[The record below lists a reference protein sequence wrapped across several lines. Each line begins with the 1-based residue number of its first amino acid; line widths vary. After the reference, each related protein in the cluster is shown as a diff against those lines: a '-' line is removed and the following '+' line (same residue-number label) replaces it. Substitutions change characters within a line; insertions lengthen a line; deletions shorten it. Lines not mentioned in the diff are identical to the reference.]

1 MPSPDRKPR
10 QVTPTELLDI
20 REAEW
25 RPRLESRSLVSEAV
39 LPQKH
44 LDQAA
49 VALGRL
55 FTRALDR
62 GREPRLLRWPAC
74 VAAVTAGVA
83 TARYSQGAF
92 WPALWE
98 TARVPA
104 ARQDA
109 DTWGKAFLG
118 ALDRLGLDPFPDE
131 HFPYVTPILMHAGIP
146 TYCLGDVFTLL
157 LERSVRTPGLDA
169 PAFHHWA
176 VSGRH
181 RLNSLDVPARRFIT
195 EGGDYALEVVDR
207 CLDLLDRLRDD
218 PDADCRSVGLP
229 ARFLAPARE
238 ALERAAASGTPVAR
252 PATGGPRRQQG
263 ARPRLRLDPYA
274 HGVHVALPVIGD
286 SDDHIVRWRITTDS
300 GTYQVRGQGR
310 WAAAAGTAS
319 PTLFPLP
326 APSRTVRVELGDTG
340 FTEHLPLVD
349 PEDPLLVFTDD
360 GDPLD
365 PRLALP
371 PGRLWLLHPAD
382 RALLRSGGD
391 TGDDLV
397 GDTPYGWEG
406 WTLLRVTLRRGD
418 RIGLEGCP
426 ERLVHGRARP
436 HLDQSAPVRGVS
448 TTSGSPV
455 HADLPVVVLPD
466 AEGEA
471 VDWHIDVLHAD
482 TGRLL
487 AGATGRSGQR
497 VSPLEGLPRPVL
509 GSFLVTVRGPLGR
522 GLRRHLT
529 VAEGL
534 TARYEPAFRALT
546 PTGLEPVDAVL
557 AGPDG
562 LDVEPEAQR
571 LGSGEAT
578 LAARLRTAA
587 AELAVTV
594 RPPHLAVLCTGD
606 PSPQWRPQP
615 LRLATE
621 TVTGVGDLLLRLPE
635 GEEDSGLPG
644 PLSVISGE
652 DVVQRVEPAAHR
664 GGATVRYPIAQIG
677 DTAAAH
683 RHLRIAAPYRDRVLH
698 VAVVSPRRLATGA
711 HQEDGAVVLA
721 DFPGMPGV
729 DAALYPHRAPWRPP
743 RVVPVSKDG
752 RIALPEDL
760 RDGGPLEVL
769 LAVDDPWS
777 AAEWPDWP
785 DRRDANRLT
794 CPAPGVPDSD
804 DPEEVLLSR
813 VLAGEADADRLR
825 GTDETA
831 ARLWRV
837 VGLADRLVSVG
848 VDRAAVDACARAL
861 GAHPVTALLAHGSAG
876 LDPADSVR
884 TLIASGL
891 AAAPQH
897 DRVTVDEAVR
907 LWQRLPA
914 AAALATSDLLPRIPT
929 DPARQR
935 PEHAELL
942 EELEHSCGP
951 AAAQLLAGDADP
963 HARVGRFDAS
973 AEHLAR
979 MPEAQ
984 VRAAWRA
991 AGVVPRALLDAD
1003 NRSQAAL
1010 ALFGVRNSTALH
1022 RVRSRAAT
1030 VLKLTAAVCDRLP
1043 DAYRTA
1049 ARALIDSRRP
1059 DRPGSWRD
1067 LPALSAAL
1075 ATAARLAARDV
1086 DDCRRLVER
1095 YRQEWAELAAAA
1107 PDLAAVDLVLA
1118 ELTLAGTERARL
1130 FKEPTA

>member
-62 GREPRLLRWPAC
+62 GRAPNLSRWPAC
-74 VAAVTAGVA
+74 MAAVTAGVA
-83 TARYSQGAF
+83 TARYSHGAF

-98 TARVPA
+98 TAQVPA
-104 ARQDA
+104 PRQDYA
-109 DTWGKAFLG
+109 AWGRAFLD
-118 ALDRLGLDPFPDE
+118 ALHDLGLDAFPDE
-131 HFPYVTPILMHAGIP
+131 HLPYVTPILMHAGIP
-146 TYCLGDVFTLL
+146 TYCLRDVFALL
-157 LERSVRTPGLDA
+157 LERSARTPGLDA

-181 RLNSLDVPARRFIT
+181 RLNSLDVPARRFIAQ
-195 EGGDYALEVVDR
+195 GGDYALEVVDR

-218 PDADCRSVGLP
+218 PDTDCRSVGLP

-238 ALERAAASGTPVAR
+238 ALEQAAARGVA
-252 PATGGPRRQQG
+252 PARRAGGPRRQQP
-263 ARPRLRLDPYA
+263 ARPRLRLDPHA
-274 HGVHVALPVIGD
+274 HGVHVVLPVIGD
-286 SDDHIVRWRITTDS
+286 SDDQIVRWHITTDH
-300 GTYQVRGQGR
+300 GTHQVRGHGR
-310 WAAAAGTAS
+310 WAAATGAAS

-326 APSRTVRVELGDTG
+326 EPSRTVRVTLGDTG
-340 FTEHLPLVD
+340 FTELLPLVD

-360 GDPLD
+360 GDLLA

-382 RALLRSGGD
+382 RALLRPDGGTD
-391 TGDDLV
+391 EDV
-397 GDTPYGWEG
+397 PGDTPYGWEG

-426 ERLVHGRARP
+426 ERPVHGRARP
-436 HLDQSAPVRGVS
+436 HLDQSAPVRGV
-448 TTSGSPV
+448 TTAAGSPV
-455 HADLPVVVLPD
+455 HADLPVVVLPE

-471 VDWHIDVLHAD
+471 VDWRIDVLHAD
-482 TGRLL
+482 TGKLL
-487 AGATGRSGQR
+487 AGTTGRSGQR

-509 GSFLVTVRGPLGR
+509 GSFLLTVRGPLGR

-534 TARYEPAFRALT
+534 AVRYDPAFRALA
-546 PTGLEPVDAVL
+546 PAGLEPADAVL
-557 AGPDG
+557 SGPDG
-562 LDVEPEAQR
+562 MDVEPEAQR
-571 LGSGEAT
+571 LGFGEAV
-578 LAARLRTAA
+578 LAAQLRTAA
-587 AELAVTV
+587 AELAVAV

-621 TVTGVGDLLLRLPE
+621 TVTEIGDLLLRLPE
-635 GEEDSGLPG
+635 GEEGGELPG
-644 PLSVISGE
+644 PLTVLSGE
-652 DVVQRVEPAAHR
+652 EPVQRVEPAAYR

-677 DTAAAH
+677 DTAAVH
-683 RHLRIAAPYRDRVLH
+683 RHLRIVAPYRGRVLP

-721 DFPGMPGV
+721 DFPGLPGV
-729 DAALYPHRAPWRPP
+729 DAALYPHRAPWRTP
-743 RVVPVSKDG
+743 RVVPVSEDG
-752 RIALPEDL
+752 RVELPEDL

-794 CPAPGVPDSD
+794 CPAPGVPASD
-804 DPEEVLLSR
+804 DPDEELLSR
-813 VLAGEADADRLR
+813 VLAGEADAARLR
-825 GTDETA
+825 VTDETA

-837 VGLADRLVSVG
+837 VGLADRLTAVG
-848 VDRAAVDACARAL
+848 VDPAAVDACARVL
-861 GAHPVTALLAHGSAG
+861 GEHPVTALLAHGSAG
-876 LDPADSVR
+876 LAPADSVR
-884 TLIASGL
+884 ALIASGL

-914 AAALATSDLLPRIPT
+914 AAALATSNLLPRIPT
-929 DPARQR
+929 DPARQP

-942 EELEHSCGP
+942 EELEHSCGT
-951 AAAQLLAGDADP
+951 AAAELLAGRDDP
-963 HARVGRFDAS
+963 HARVGRFGAS

-984 VRAAWRA
+984 FRAVWRA
-991 AGVVPRALLDAD
+991 ARVMPRALLDAD
-1003 NRSQAAL
+1003 SRSQAVL
-1010 ALFGVRNSTALH
+1010 DLFKVRNSTALH
-1022 RVRSRAAT
+1022 GVRSQAAT

-1067 LPALSAAL
+1067 LPALSVAL
-1075 ATAARLAARDV
+1075 AAAARLAARNV
-1086 DDCRRLVER
+1086 DDCRRLVDR
-1095 YRQEWAELAAAA
+1095 YQREWAELAAAA

-1118 ELTLAGTERARL
+1118 ELTLAGIERARL